1 MANGWTPER
10 RARQSALI
18 RKWKP
23 WELSTG
29 AKTLEGKAISSQNAV
44 KHGMGQL
51 LRELREALRDQKNS
65 LERCIKLG
73 S

>member
-1 MANGWTPER
+1 
-10 RARQSALI
+10 
-18 RKWKP
+18 
-23 WELSTG
+23 
-29 AKTLEGKAISSQNAV
+29 
-44 KHGMGQL
+44 MGQL